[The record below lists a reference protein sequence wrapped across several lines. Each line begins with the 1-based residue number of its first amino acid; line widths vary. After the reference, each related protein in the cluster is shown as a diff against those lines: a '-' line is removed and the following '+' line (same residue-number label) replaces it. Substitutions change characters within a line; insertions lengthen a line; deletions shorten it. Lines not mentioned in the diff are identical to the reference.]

1 MEMPHLAVNGISPAS
16 FLSAEREYI
25 LKNRFLAV
33 WRFMLRRRRS
43 SSPSPSVRRLPTG
56 LRHHFPRLTHH
67 KLLCCLHGQAFIIR
81 WLILVFGPD
90 FWVAYTPVARPH
102 SSVVA
107 PLPLHDCNDLHYFPP
122 LINGTQLVGPPSSF
136 QKTNYIK

>member
-67 KLLCCLHGQAFIIR
+67 KLLRCLHDQAFIIQR
-81 WLILVFGPD
+81 LILVFGPD
-90 FWVAYTPVARPH
+90 FWVAYTPVARPD

-107 PLPLHDCNDLHYFPP
+107 PLYDCIGLHYFPP
-122 LINGTQLVGPPSSF
+122 LINGTQPVGPPSSF
-136 QKTNYIK
+136 RKTIYVK